1 MEEPQEGE
9 CISVQFDGDGGLGLN
24 FTPPLWPRI
33 ESIDPDS
40 PAAATELV
48 AGMCLVEV
56 QGNDMVGKTLAE
68 AGAAFAE
75 AGRPLRLTFQVPV
88 PTRADE
94 AKARA
99 DEASQAAAEMGAQAS
114 AAASAVSANATS
126 LMGSW
131 ATSLSKKAE
140 EARVA
145 AEAMYAQ
152 NLAERERRAEEA
164 EAEAEAEQRAQAAEA
179 AAVAAIGG
187 GTVSIG
193 TSEGVVIVESPQ
205 KPERPGA
212 EQAGAEQAG
221 AGAGAGAEEQEQQE
235 QQQAAP
241 SESKR
246 ASLEEGEPPPPPTD
260 DKDAAHAP
268 GALAPSEPE
277 PDSGAAIAAADGSS
291 SESTALVEELQRQL
305 AEQQA
310 STASVVA
317 EKQARIDALEKKA
330 TAAAAD
336 ERRAT
341 DSLEQSWAE
350 EGKKDE
356 QLFAL
361 EQRLQQETDALAAKT
376 TEAEGL
382 RTELETTTSGL
393 DVARADLGKAKAELK
408 DKKSVMIKQGKAIK
422 KLEEQTDGLT
432 KMLDASK
439 AETEGLRKDLE
450 AAQEQMADM
459 EEQQA
464 MLRST
469 NAALE
474 AQVAGLEAA
483 RAELESKRDDLTAS
497 NLTVTADIQT
507 FLDKNKIDQEELRAY
522 CQHVE
527 DLRVKLVDA
536 KISTLLRTEE
546 AKHLDPEDIYQK
558 SCAKLSTL
566 RAEIKR
572 RRKKLEAEPESKKT
586 SVTLGVTPFLLLTL
600 MDDTVDMRERLNDYE
615 WHKQQDAYRREQE
628 LQAEHSQE
636 GARRTHLSQQAVKQ
650 LKQHTQVGYLYKRG
664 EHNTSWKKRYFELK
678 NFQLKYFASPGD
690 DQEKGSIVV
699 THVEVENA
707 PADREHAHVFYLR
720 SVDRVF
726 ILAAETEAD
735 KASWMANVTAIRE
748 IIVRDVGGG
757 GM

>member
-1 MEEPQEGE
+1 MEPAAAAEPPEQQPQQEQQAPQEGE
-9 CISVQFDGDGGLGLN
+9 CIQVQFDEQGGLGLN
-24 FTPPLWPRI
+24 FTPQLWPRI

-40 PAAATELV
+40 LAAATELGP
-48 AGMCLVEV
+48 GMVLVEV

-68 AGAAFAE
+68 AGDAFTA

-114 AAASAVSANATS
+114 AAASAATANATS

-131 ATSLSKKAE
+131 ATSLSKKAD

-152 NLAERERRAEEA
+152 NRERAEEA
-164 EAEAEAEQRAQAAEA
+164 KAEAEQRAQQAEA
-179 AAVAAIGG
+179 AAVAAV
-187 GTVSIG
+187 TASTMSIT
-193 TSEGVVIVESPQ
+193 TSEGVVTVESPQ
-205 KPERPGA
+205 KPERPDGEQAEAAADPGA
-212 EQAGAEQAG
+212 EAEG
-221 AGAGAGAEEQEQQE
+221 E
-235 QQQAAP
+235 AASSDP
-241 SESKR
+241 PAAR
-246 ASLEEGEPPPPPTD
+246 RSLEEGEPPPAPTGH
-260 DKDAAHAP
+260 DKDT
-268 GALAPSEPE
+268 GEPE
-277 PDSGAAIAAADGSS
+277 PAVDEL
-291 SESTALVEELQRQL
+291 ESTALVEELQRQL
-305 AEQQA
+305 AEQQVSMA
-310 STASVVA
+310 SAVA
-317 EKQARIDALEKKA
+317 VKQGRIDALHAAA

-336 ERRAT
+336 ERRAKE
-341 DSLEQSWAE
+341 SLEQSWAE
-350 EGKKDE
+350 EGKKGK
-356 QLFAL
+356 QVFAL
-361 EQRLQQETDALAAKT
+361 EQRLQQEMDALAAKA

-382 RTELETTTSGL
+382 RTELETVAQGL
-393 DVARADLGKAKAELK
+393 VAAQADVGKTKAELK
-408 DKKSVMIKQGKAIK
+408 DKKSVMIKQGKAIQ
-422 KLEEQTDGLT
+422 KLEKQTDGLT

-439 AETEGLRKDLE
+439 TETEGAKKELE
-450 AAQEQMADM
+450 AAQEQMAGM

-469 NAALE
+469 NAGLV
-474 AQVAGLEAA
+474 AQVAALEGT
-483 RAELESKRDDLTAS
+483 RAELEGTRDELTAS
-497 NLTVTADIQT
+497 EQTVQADIRS
-507 FLDKNKIDQEELRAY
+507 LLEKNKVDQEELRAY
-522 CQHVE
+522 CQHVAE
-527 DLRVKLVDA
+527 LRVKLVAA

-566 RAEIKR
+566 RGEIKR
-572 RRKKLEAEPESKKT
+572 RRKKLSAEPESKQT

-615 WHKQQDAYRREQE
+615 WHKQQDAYQREQE
-628 LQAEHSQE
+628 LKAEHSQE
-636 GARRTHLSQQAVKQ
+636 GSRRTHLSQQAVKE

-699 THVEVENA
+699 TQVVVEDA
-707 PADREHAHVFYLR
+707 PADREHAHLFYLR
-720 SVDRVF
+720 AADRVF
-726 ILAAETEAD
+726 VLAAETEAD
-735 KASWMANVTAIRE
+735 KESWMANVTAIRE
-748 IIVRDVGGG
+748 IIVKDVGGG